1 MVTVGIF
8 ILCESF
14 WVRAVKIPIIT
25 NTSWVISN
33 SDNMSRVHFASELQH
48 YYCILEI
55 KLIFGENNPRIFA
68 SNRIWNTF
76 TKANISTKN
85 TSAKVFFDFE
95 ITLSSLV
102 FSKQF
107 CYLCQKRAAKI
118 SGKVTEK
125 IRRIWVQNF
134 SVELANDV
142 CLYPRIPRERRS
154 KAKRLR
160 QSRRQTMLFVCSTED
175 SKGKALSEAYCCL
188 RSSQSRHQTMPL
200 VTSPS
205 RRSKRRA
212 KRSQSRLSFFC
223 SRFPNERAKNKG
235 VPWGAPLCD
244 VYAMR
249 LKVNHFN
256 LFAKAKWGRRSG

>member
-134 SVELANDV
+134 SVENCISECRVSLKK
-142 CLYPRIPRERRS
+142 CLLCASSAETDHPAGIT
-154 KAKRLR
+154 KQKNNI
-160 QSRRQTMLFVCSTED
+160 
-175 SKGKALSEAYCCL
+175 
-188 RSSQSRHQTMPL
+188 RSSFELLYYFIHFEAVRQVVQS
-200 VTSPS
+200 VS
-205 RRSKRRA
+205 
-212 KRSQSRLSFFC
+212 
-223 SRFPNERAKNKG
+223 
-235 VPWGAPLCD
+235 
-244 VYAMR
+244 
-249 LKVNHFN
+249 
-256 LFAKAKWGRRSG
+256 

>member
-134 SVELANDV
+134 SVENCISECRVSLKKCLLCASGAETDHPAGITSDAN
-142 CLYPRIPRERRS
+142 
-154 KAKRLR
+154 
-160 QSRRQTMLFVCSTED
+160 
-175 SKGKALSEAYCCL
+175 
-188 RSSQSRHQTMPL
+188 RHHWQATP
-200 VTSPS
+200 
-205 RRSKRRA
+205 
-212 KRSQSRLSFFC
+212 
-223 SRFPNERAKNKG
+223 KG
-235 VPWGAPLCD
+235 VAF
-244 VYAMR
+244 VI
-249 LKVNHFN
+249 
-256 LFAKAKWGRRSG
+256 

>member
-1 MVTVGIF
+1 
-8 ILCESF
+8 
-14 WVRAVKIPIIT
+14 
-25 NTSWVISN
+25 
-33 SDNMSRVHFASELQH
+33 MSRVHFASEMQH

-55 KLIFGENNPRIFA
+55 KLIFGGLWCVFA

-134 SVELANDV
+134 SVENCISECRVSLKK
-142 CLYPRIPRERRS
+142 CLLCASGAETDHPAGITSAMRNK
-154 KAKRLR
+154 KATRK
-160 QSRRQTMLFVCSTED
+160 SGFCCCC
-175 SKGKALSEAYCCL
+175 ALSGLHE
-188 RSSQSRHQTMPL
+188 TMH
-200 VTSPS
+200 
-205 RRSKRRA
+205 RNN
-212 KRSQSRLSFFC
+212 KRSRTLYGFLVAHCRGFQGKDERSDAVAERSEVNPTVQQCLC
-223 SRFPNERAKNKG
+223 SLCRGFQGKG
-235 VPWGAPLCD
+235 VKRSRPLS
-244 VYAMR
+244 AE
-249 LKVNHFN
+249 
-256 LFAKAKWGRRSG
+256 

>member
-134 SVELANDV
+134 SVENCISECRVSLKK
-142 CLYPRIPRERRS
+142 CLLCASGAETDHPAGITNSRS
-154 KAKRLR
+154 RD
-160 QSRRQTMLFVCSTED
+160 FC
-175 SKGKALSEAYCCL
+175 
-188 RSSQSRHQTMPL
+188 
-200 VTSPS
+200 
-205 RRSKRRA
+205 
-212 KRSQSRLSFFC
+212 SFFC
-223 SRFPNERAKNKG
+223 VKMLADVGTLNFRRLIHSVAK
-235 VPWGAPLCD
+235 VTDQQYVW
-244 VYAMR
+244 
-249 LKVNHFN
+249 
-256 LFAKAKWGRRSG
+256 LFFQKNILWIVLFLLYLHLLG